1 MSISSETA
9 TAYEPN
15 TARQAAPS
23 PTRPFYWS
31 VRRELWEH
39 RAIYIAPLVVAGLIL
54 LGFVIRIL
62 HFPQMVRTAVA
73 LPPMEQNLYF
83 AAPLAIASAS
93 IALTGLIVAFFY
105 CLGALYNERRD
116 RSILFWKSLPVS
128 NVTTVLSKAFVPF
141 VALPAVIFAV
151 ALATQ
156 LVMLLLGSAVLAANG
171 VSPATLWNHWPMFKT
186 TVVLLYGLVVMTL
199 WYAPI
204 YGWLLLV
211 SSWARSM
218 AILWA
223 VLPPLGLCIAER
235 IAADSSYFAS
245 LLDYRVNGYLS
256 EAFHYTKGTNP
267 LDDPFMLMTPARFA
281 GTPGLWIGLVVGVAF
296 LAGAIWLR
304 RNREPI

>member
-9 TAYEPN
+9 TGFEPQ
-15 TARQAAPS
+15 TARPDALS

-31 VRRELWEH
+31 VRRELWEY
-39 RAIYIAPLVVAGLIL
+39 RAIYIAPLVVAGLVL
-54 LGFVIRIL
+54 LGFVIRIM

-73 LPPMEQNLYF
+73 LPPMEQTLYF
-83 AAPLAIASAS
+83 SAPYGIASVAIAV
-93 IALTGLIVAFFY
+93 TGLIVAFFY

-128 NVTTVLSKAFVPF
+128 NVATVLSKAFIPF
-141 VALPAVIFAV
+141 VALPVVIFAV
-151 ALATQ
+151 ALIMQ
-156 LVMLLLGSAVLAANG
+156 LVMLILGSAVLAANG
-171 VSPATLWNHWPMFKT
+171 VSPAVLWSHWPILKMSL
-186 TVVLLYGLVVMTL
+186 VLLYALAVMTL

-235 IAADSSYFAS
+235 IAADTSYFAS
-245 LLDYRVNGYLS
+245 LLDYRLSGYLS
-256 EAFHYTKGTNP
+256 EAFHYNKGTNP
-267 LDDPFMLMTPARFA
+267 LVDPLALLTPARFLS
-281 GTPGLWIGLVVGVAF
+281 TPGLWVGLVVAAAF

>member
-9 TAYEPN
+9 TGFEPQ
-15 TARQAAPS
+15 TARADALS

-31 VRRELWEH
+31 VRRELWEY
-39 RAIYIAPLVVAGLIL
+39 RAIYIAPLVVAGLVL
-54 LGFVIRIL
+54 LGFVIRIM

-73 LPPMEQNLYF
+73 LPPMEQTLYF
-83 AAPLAIASAS
+83 SAPYGIASVAIAV
-93 IALTGLIVAFFY
+93 TGLIVAFFY

-116 RSILFWKSLPVS
+116 RSILFWKSLPIS
-128 NVTTVLSKAFVPF
+128 NVTTVLSKAFIPF
-141 VALPAVIFAV
+141 VALPVVIFAV
-151 ALATQ
+151 ALVMQ
-156 LVMLLLGSAVLAANG
+156 LVMLILGSAVLAANG
-171 VSPATLWNHWPMFKT
+171 VSPAVLWGHWPILKMSL
-186 TVVLLYGLVVMTL
+186 VLLYALAVMTL

-235 IAADSSYFAS
+235 IAADTSFFAS
-245 LLDYRVNGYLS
+245 LLSYRLNGYLS
-256 EAFHYTKGTNP
+256 EAFHYGKGTNP
-267 LDDPFMLMTPARFA
+267 VADPLALLTPARFLS
-281 GTPGLWIGLVVGVAF
+281 TPGLWAGLVVAVAF